1 TKLKTYAYTSTANV
15 GDQIEVSAFTEDAD
29 IRVISPTRANH
40 HGYTVG
46 YGNSKWAGEV
56 LLREA
61 HDLSGLPVAVFRC
74 GMILADCSYAGQ
86 LN

>member
-1 TKLKTYAYTSTANV
+1 M
-15 GDQIEVSAFTEDAD
+15 
-29 IRVISPTRANH
+29 RVISPTRRVDDSYAN
-40 HGYTVG
+40 G

-74 GMILADCSYAGQ
+74 DMILADTPLCRSAQCARHVHPDDAERGGHRCRAW
-86 LN
+86 LLL